1 MIPYLATSLIIIY
14 IKIAM
19 SGVMPMDNPV
29 TLSTFLTIFYS
40 PSAGYF
46 LWFMWAIWWIMLIIP
61 LFNTPSKR
69 MTLFVVALILHFFYE
84 NITPIFCLNEFAN
97 YLVFFCSGTVVYDF
111 MHSKGITTVS
121 RKWQAIGCT
130 LYIVLVTLVLILDLP
145 KPFDEILLLATSF
158 SGVAT
163 MLTLSKLFSDKAPEP
178 LKRMVLSI
186 SASTF
191 IVYLFHTTF
200 QGFAK
205 GALNMMH
212 FLEGDNLDLKC
223 LFAIIVGIFFG
234 VIIPWLI
241 SVHILTRFR
250 ITRFLFALPAPKPT
264 LTQKSQ
270 IEAA

>member
-14 IKIAM
+14 IKVAM
-19 SGVMPMDNPV
+19 GGVMPLDNPV
-29 TLSTFLTIFYS
+29 TFSNLLTIFYL

-46 LWFMWAIWWIMLIIP
+46 LWFIWALWWIMLIMP
-61 LFNTPSKR
+61 FFNTPSKR
-69 MTLFVVALILHFFYE
+69 ITLFIVALILHFFYD
-84 NITPIFCLNEFAN
+84 NISPIFCLNELTK
-97 YLVFFCSGTVVYDF
+97 YLVFFSSGTVIYDF
-111 MHSKGITTVS
+111 IHSKGITTVKG
-121 RKWQAIGCT
+121 KWQAIGCA
-130 LYIVLVTLVLILDLP
+130 LYIFLVTLVLLLDLP
-145 KPFDEILLLATSF
+145 KPFDEIIFLAAAF

-264 LTQKSQ
+264 LTRKSQ